1 MERRYSIA
9 NDRSRYRRRDSVKTT
24 VIKQF
29 CCFCLDLRI
38 ACIVIGILNTLIG
51 ISSFGTVYYQSL
63 TWNIGLGAASTIFA
77 GVILTL
83 GAIKNHYIAT
93 IVSLAIV
100 TISLVTYF
108 CNSVYILVKTH
119 EQAKASGNIGHEN
132 HVEEDLVG
140 GIFLIMTLVQLYFWT
155 CVFGFLKQLR
165 NNTII
170 PRIIVV

>member
-1 MERRYSIA
+1 M
-9 NDRSRYRRRDSVKTT
+9 
-24 VIKQF
+24 
-29 CCFCLDLRI
+29 
-38 ACIVIGILNTLIG
+38 
-51 ISSFGTVYYQSL
+51 
-63 TWNIGLGAASTIFA
+63 
-77 GVILTL
+77 L

-93 IVSLAIV
+93 MISLAFL

-119 EQAKASGNIGHEN
+119 EIAKASGNIGHEN
-132 HVEEDLVG
+132 HVEEDLIG

>member
-9 NDRSRYRRRDSVKTT
+9 NERSRYRRRDSVKTT

-38 ACIVIGILNTLIG
+38 ACIVIGILTILMG

-63 TWNIGLGAASTIFA
+63 TWNIGLGAISTIFA

-93 IVSLAIV
+93 MISQAFL

-119 EQAKASGNIGHEN
+119 ELAKASGSIGHEN
-132 HVEEDLVG
+132 HVEEDLIG